1 MTEESTSTHTATV
14 TRRVLPKDRMRRY
27 LAALLA
33 RPGATAATAYLAPW
47 SAPAPLSELSP
58 SFADVE
64 GLDRVTD
71 AIAASDVGAALF
83 WDGRRL
89 RVVLPPLPLAV
100 EMQTEGI
107 DATPL
112 LALLDTEPVI
122 AACLVRLGRFGV
134 GVYRGER
141 LVVSKTDRRFVK
153 GRHKKGG
160 SSSNRFRRIREG
172 QMHELYKHVCE
183 ALQAHVGPYEK
194 DIEHFFL
201 GGEAHTLA
209 GFREWC
215 PWASRFGPLAR
226 KRVLDVRE
234 PGHDAL
240 VALPATLWESVVYE
254 VAPPL

>member
-1 MTEESTSTHTATV
+1 MQAPTAAV

-27 LAALLA
+27 LDALLA
-33 RPGATAATAYLAPW
+33 RPGATARTACVAPW
-47 SAPAPLSELSP
+47 SAPPPLAELSP
-58 SFADVE
+58 SFAGAE
-64 GLDRVTD
+64 GLDRITA

-83 WDGRRL
+83 WDGRLL
-89 RVVLPPLPLAV
+89 RAVLPPLPLAV
-100 EMQTEGI
+100 EMQTDGI
-107 DATPL
+107 DAAPL

-122 AACLVRLGRFGV
+122 AACLVRLGRYGI

-141 LVVSKTDRRFVK
+141 LLASKTDRRFVK

-172 QMHELYKHVCE
+172 QMHELYKDVCD
-183 ALQAHVGPYEK
+183 ALQTHAAPYER

-215 PWASRFGPLAR
+215 PWAERFASVAR

-234 PGHDAL
+234 PNHDAL
-240 VALPATLWESVVYE
+240 VALPRKLWESTVYE

>member
-1 MTEESTSTHTATV
+1 MTTTHTAAV

-33 RPGATAATAYLAPW
+33 RPGATARTAYLAPW
-47 SAPAPLSELSP
+47 SAPPPLDAFSP
-58 SFADVE
+58 SFAGAE
-64 GLDRVTD
+64 GFGRVTE

-89 RVVLPPLPLAV
+89 RAVLPPLPLAV
-100 EMQTEGI
+100 EMQSEGI

-122 AACLVRLGRFGV
+122 AACLVRLGRFGI

-141 LVVSKTDRRFVK
+141 LLASKTDRRFVK

-172 QMHELYKHVCE
+172 QMHELYKDVCE
-183 ALQAHVGPYEK
+183 ELQARVGPYEK
-194 DIEHFFL
+194 EIEHFFL

-209 GFREWC
+209 GFRDWC
-215 PWASRFGPLAR
+215 PWAERFGALAR

-240 VALPATLWESVVYE
+240 VALPAKLWESVVYE
-254 VAPPL
+254 VAPPV

>member
-1 MTEESTSTHTATV
+1 MQTHTAAV

-27 LAALLA
+27 LSALLA
-33 RPGATAATAYLAPW
+33 RPGATARTAYLAPW
-47 SAPAPLSELSP
+47 SAPPPLADLSP
-58 SFADVE
+58 GLAGAE
-64 GLDRVTD
+64 GLDRVTS

-83 WDGRRL
+83 WDGRLL
-89 RVVLPPLPLAV
+89 RAVLPPLPLAV

-107 DATPL
+107 DAGPL
-112 LALLDTEPVI
+112 LVLLDTQPVI
-122 AACLVRLGRFGV
+122 AACLVRLGRYGV

-141 LVVSKTDRRFVK
+141 VLASKTDSRFVK

-172 QMHELYKHVCE
+172 QMHELYKKVCE
-183 ALQAHVGPYEK
+183 TLQDRLGPFEGEV
-194 DIEHFFL
+194 EHFFL

-215 PWASRFGPLAR
+215 PWAERFASVAR

-234 PGHDAL
+234 PNHDAL
-240 VALPATLWESVVYE
+240 VALPAKLWESVVYE
-254 VAPPL
+254 VAPPV

>member
-1 MTEESTSTHTATV
+1 MTTYTAAV

-27 LAALLA
+27 LDALLA
-33 RPGATAATAYLAPW
+33 RPGATARTAYLAPW
-47 SAPAPLSELSP
+47 SAPPPLAELSP
-58 SFADVE
+58 SLAGAE
-64 GLDRVTD
+64 GLDRVTA

-83 WDGRRL
+83 WDGRLL
-89 RVVLPPLPLAV
+89 RAVLPPLPLAV

-122 AACLVRLGRFGV
+122 AACLVRLGRYGI
-134 GVYRGER
+134 GVYRGDR
-141 LVVSKTDRRFVK
+141 LLASKTDRRFVK

-172 QMHELYKHVCE
+172 QMHELYKEVCE
-183 ALQAHVGPYEK
+183 ELQARLGPYER

-215 PWASRFGPLAR
+215 PWAERFASVAR

-240 VALPATLWESVVYE
+240 VALPKTLWESVVYE
-254 VAPPL
+254 VAPPV

>member
-1 MTEESTSTHTATV
+1 MQTHTAAV

-27 LAALLA
+27 LDALLA
-33 RPGATAATAYLAPW
+33 RPGATARTAYLAPW
-47 SAPAPLSELSP
+47 SAPPPLADLSP
-58 SFADVE
+58 NLAGAD
-64 GLDRVTD
+64 GLDRVTA
-71 AIAASDVGAALF
+71 AIATSDVGAALY
-83 WDGRRL
+83 WDGRLL
-89 RVVLPPLPLAV
+89 RAVLPPLPLAV
-100 EMQTEGI
+100 ETQSEGI
-107 DATPL
+107 DATPML
-112 LALLDTEPVI
+112 NLLDTEPVI
-122 AACLVRLGRFGV
+122 AACLVRLGRYGI

-141 LVVSKTDRRFVK
+141 LLASKTDRRFVK

-172 QMHELYKHVCE
+172 QMHELYKEVCE
-183 ALQAHVGPYEK
+183 ELQARLAPYER

-215 PWASRFGPLAR
+215 PWAERFSSVAR

-240 VALPATLWESVVYE
+240 VALPKTLWESVVYE
-254 VAPPL
+254 VAPPV

>member
-1 MTEESTSTHTATV
+1 MQTHTAAV
-14 TRRVLPKDRMRRY
+14 TRRVLPKDRMHRY

-33 RPGATAATAYLAPW
+33 RPGATARTAYLAPW
-47 SAPAPLSELSP
+47 SAPPPLTDFSAG
-58 SFADVE
+58 FAGVE
-64 GLDRVTD
+64 GLDRMTD
-71 AIAASDVGAALF
+71 AVAASGVGAALF
-83 WDGRRL
+83 WDGRLL

-100 EMQTEGI
+100 ETQSDGI
-107 DATPL
+107 DAGPL
-112 LALLDTEPVI
+112 LALLDAEPVI
-122 AACLVRLGRFGV
+122 AACLVRLGRYGI

-141 LVVSKTDRRFVK
+141 LLASKTDRRFVK

-172 QMHELYKHVCE
+172 QMRELYKDVCE
-183 ALQAHVGPYEK
+183 ALQAHAGPYERE
-194 DIEHFFL
+194 IEHFFL

-215 PWASRFGPLAR
+215 PWAERFGGVAR

-240 VALPATLWESVVYE
+240 VALPGKLWESVVYE
-254 VAPPL
+254 VAPPV